1 MSSGV
6 RDADA
11 TGGDAAS
18 LADGVAGDGSS
29 LTDGI
34 GGDAAALSV
43 QASVDAAA
51 VSDQTN
57 DDDAALF
64 LQTMGVGAT
73 TTHQAS
79 GDAAAVSDQT
89 NRDDAAES
97 DQTSR
102 DDAAESDQASG
113 DVETASVQIS
123 DDDFPLP
130 GPTGSGELPPSGDTD
145 ADVPVTDGFAV
156 FDTVIGACGIAWG
169 PAGITGV
176 QLPEGSSEATA
187 ARLAA
192 VHPAAVL
199 RQPPP
204 QVTAVIQRIRQ
215 VLAGGADDLADVPLD
230 LRGRSEFERRAY
242 AVARSIAPGR
252 TLTYGQ
258 VAERIGNPGLA
269 RAVGRAMGAN
279 PFPIVVPCHR
289 VLGADGSIGGFSAH
303 GGAVTKRRMLLA
315 EGVPERDGPAL
326 FGTDALYGSRQ
337 AAPDPP

>member
-1 MSSGV
+1 MSSGA

-11 TGGDAAS
+11 TGGVAAP
-18 LADGVAGDGSS
+18 LADGVNGDGFP
-29 LTDGI
+29 LTNGI
-34 GGDAAALSV
+34 DRNRAGVSDQANGD
-43 QASVDAAA
+43 DAA
-51 VSDQTN
+51 VSDQAN
-57 DDDAALF
+57 GDDAALS
-64 LQTMGVGAT
+64 LQTKGAGT
-73 TTHQAS
+73 AIT
-79 GDAAAVSDQT
+79 
-89 NRDDAAES
+89 
-97 DQTSR
+97 
-102 DDAAESDQASG
+102 DQASG
-113 DVETASVQIS
+113 DVATASVQVS
-123 DDDFPLP
+123 DDGFPLP
-130 GPTGSGELPPSGDTD
+130 GPTDSSELPPSGDSG

-176 QLPEGSSEATA
+176 QLPEGSSDATA

-192 VHPAAVL
+192 VHPAAAL
-199 RQPPP
+199 RRPPP
-204 QVTAVIQRIRQ
+204 KVTAVIQRIRN
-215 VLAGGADDLADVPLD
+215 VLAGGADDLTDVPLD

-269 RAVGRAMGAN
+269 RAVGRAMGGN

-326 FGTDALYGSRQ
+326 FGADALYGSRRP
-337 AAPDPP
+337 APDPP